1 MVDINVDYPNIEDIE
16 SSYNKRIHLNND
28 KRIHLDNDKKK
39 IDNKNKHKIL
49 VKVNGEYVKPCPY
62 QEIIALSF
70 IDLGT
75 NWGSPLNFIT
85 TKINGPK
92 KNGRYKYK
100 YYGFFNVK
108 NGNIYII
115 NDTTKKIRHIKYQ
128 REGLIVEENLKRQL
142 DDDVPQSNKKLK
154 SSS

>member
-1 MVDINVDYPNIEDIE
+1 MVDINIDYPNIEDIE
-16 SSYNKRIHLNND
+16 SSHNKIIHL
-28 KRIHLDNDKKK
+28 KKDKKK

-70 IDLGT
+70 INLGT

-85 TKINGPK
+85 TKING
-92 KNGRYKYK
+92 RYNYK

-115 NDTTKKIRHIKYQ
+115 NDTTKKIRQIKYQ